1 MANCDMARVFNQAV
15 RASRCLSINQPVST
29 RSQQK
34 EPPEIQ
40 FFMCIFSRRT
50 MSSQSQR
57 AAIQKKIGAGSNPQ
71 EIVDQLLSEAPSEL
85 DKAHVIREALVNASE
100 AGLKCAKVVAIFHEK
115 AEKQET
121 WKLLGID
128 KNEFNR

>member
-1 MANCDMARVFNQAV
+1 
-15 RASRCLSINQPVST
+15 
-29 RSQQK
+29 
-34 EPPEIQ
+34 
-40 FFMCIFSRRT
+40 

-100 AGLKCAKVVAIFHEK
+100 AGLKYAEAVAIFHEK